1 MKEIE
6 DLILQCS
13 GLYIEMTTLFS
24 KKSNED
30 SVSFNLEIVNR
41 SDIKMKL
48 KSISCKDFNFYK
60 KLSKSLKKIKQTL

>member
-48 KSISCKDFNFYK
+48 KSISCKDFN
-60 KLSKSLKKIKQTL
+60 L